1 MKTKSA
7 VVLLVLVLGVAGALP
22 ATWAAEAKGGAGS
35 ADQVTQA
42 ELARILVNL
51 LGLARF
57 LPAAAAPQDYFKLLL
72 DNKIFPAD
80 GWQADKVVTR
90 ADLAR
95 VVVQAMQ
102 RQNEVENPDDPR
114 SWVNFLKSLGV
125 STDTIG
131 EAVED
136 VEPLVE
142 PVAANV
148 FVVSTTTDP
157 LKKRKTG
164 EPDETE
170 YGTDVEFVASLRPL
184 FYPVTIRE
192 VEEAVVQVP
201 RHRRHRKP
209 VTPHNPGD

>member
-1 MKTKSA
+1 MRTKSA
-7 VVLLVLVLGVAGALP
+7 VMALVFLFSVAWALP
-22 ATWAAEAKGGAGS
+22 VAMAADGQSGS

-42 ELARILVNL
+42 ELARILVNV

-57 LPAAAAPQDYFKLLL
+57 LPAAATPMDYFKLLL
-72 DNKIFPAD
+72 ENKMSPAD
-80 GWQADKVVTR
+80 GWNAEKIVTR

-95 VVVQAMQ
+95 VIVQAMQ

-114 SWVNFLKSLGV
+114 SWVNFLRSIGV

-131 EAVED
+131 ESTEQ
-136 VEPLVE
+136 VEPMVE

-170 YGTDVEFVASLRPL
+170 FGTDVEFVASMRPL
-184 FYPVTIRE
+184 SYPVSLPEIE
-192 VEEAVVQVP
+192 QAVVQVR
-201 RHRRHRKP
+201 RHRRDRRP
-209 VTPHNPGD
+209 VTEYDYE